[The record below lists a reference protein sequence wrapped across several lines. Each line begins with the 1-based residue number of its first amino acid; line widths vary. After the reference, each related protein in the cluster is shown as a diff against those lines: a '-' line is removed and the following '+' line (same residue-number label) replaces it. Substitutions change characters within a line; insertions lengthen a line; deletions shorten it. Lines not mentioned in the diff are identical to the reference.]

1 MYVMCSQR
9 PGSGGRSPG
18 SFSAGGTTGSSD
30 SSEIRDS
37 TSLSRPFFLEGKLY
51 DNGYIHPCEGF
62 EIRIKM
68 KIKQSTSFV
77 KS

>member
-18 SFSAGGTTGSSD
+18 SFSAGGTTVSTD

-37 TSLSRPFFLEGKLY
+37 TSRSRPFFLEQKRSCMLY
-51 DNGYIHPCEGF
+51 TDNGYIY
-62 EIRIKM
+62 
-68 KIKQSTSFV
+68 TLV
-77 KS
+77 KDLRPGSK